1 MIQYKFLVSSNTRFS
16 IIHNLKMRLAQLDK
30 LADECKVLQADSTYD
45 YYNKEVN
52 ELKNT
57 IEILEKQN
65 DIVY

>member
-30 LADECKVLQADSTYD
+30 LADECKVLQADSTHD

>member
-16 IIHNLKMRLAQLDK
+16 IIHNLKQRLAQLDK
-30 LADECKVLQADSTYD
+30 LSNECKALEVDHAYD
-45 YYNKEVN
+45 FYSKEVT

>member
-16 IIHNLKMRLAQLDK
+16 IIHNLKQRLAQLDK
-30 LADECKVLQADSTYD
+30 LTNESKVLQVDSAYD
-45 YYNKEVN
+45 FYNKEVN

>member
-16 IIHNLKMRLAQLDK
+16 IIHNLKQRLAQLDK
-30 LADECKVLQADSTYD
+30 LSNESKVLQVDHAYD
-45 YYNKEVN
+45 FYSKEVT

>member
-1 MIQYKFLVSSNTRFS
+1 
-16 IIHNLKMRLAQLDK
+16 MRLAQLDK
-30 LADECKVLQADSTYD
+30 LADECKVLQVDSTYD

>member
-16 IIHNLKMRLAQLDK
+16 IIHNLKQRLAQLDK
-30 LADECKVLQADSTYD
+30 LSNECKVLQVDSAYD
-45 YYNKEVN
+45 FYNKEVT

>member
-16 IIHNLKMRLAQLDK
+16 IIHNLKQRLAQLDN
-30 LADECKVLQADSTYD
+30 LTNESKVLQVDSAYD
-45 YYNKEVN
+45 FYNKEVT

>member
-16 IIHNLKMRLAQLDK
+16 IIHNLKQRLAQLDELTNESK
-30 LADECKVLQADSTYD
+30 ALQVDSAYD
-45 YYNKEVN
+45 FYNKEVN

-57 IEILEKQN
+57 IETLEKQN

>member
-16 IIHNLKMRLAQLDK
+16 IIHNLKQRLAQLDK
-30 LADECKVLQADSTYD
+30 LSNECKALQVDSAYD
-45 YYNKEVN
+45 FYNKEVN